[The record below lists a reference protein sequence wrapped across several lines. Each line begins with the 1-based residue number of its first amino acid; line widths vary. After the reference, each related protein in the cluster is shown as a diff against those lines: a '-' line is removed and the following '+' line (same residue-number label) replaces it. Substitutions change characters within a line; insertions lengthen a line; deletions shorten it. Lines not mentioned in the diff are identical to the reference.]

1 MCLFWGLFS
10 RKRVFVPSSSQPLR
24 ELITVLV
31 LTIAGVAVYA
41 LADRPLSL
49 FGREVK
55 QASVKALFRPAQ
67 TPVAKAEADSS
78 VSIISVTHQEED
90 AAELLETAGPPA
102 PDTSRQYILLTGD
115 SMAEGLMFAFR
126 KYARYNGHTLK
137 TIIWYGS
144 TTTTWVRTDT
154 LRKLIARYKPTY
166 VLLALGSNELFVRD
180 IGQREPYIRD
190 IVKQAGRTP
199 FVWIGP
205 PNWKQDT
212 GIGELLDRNVGPGR
226 YFISRGL
233 TFERASDGRHPSR
246 QASAYWADTIS
257 SWVMRAGRHPIR
269 LDKPAV
275 QLSNSQ

>member
-1 MCLFWGLFS
+1 M
-10 RKRVFVPSSSQPLR
+10 PSSSQPLR

-55 QASVKALFRPAQ
+55 QASVKSFFRPAE
-67 TPVAKAEADSS
+67 TTVAEAGADSS
-78 VSIISVTHQEED
+78 VSSIISVTHQAGD
-90 AAELLETAGPPA
+90 ADESPEPAA
-102 PDTSRQYILLTGD
+102 PDTSRQSILLTGD
-115 SMAEGLMFAFR
+115 SMAEGLMFAFK
-126 KYARYNGHTLK
+126 KYAQYNGHTLK

-144 TTTTWVRTDT
+144 TTTTWARTDT
-154 LRKLIARYKPTY
+154 LKKLIARYKPTY

-180 IGQREPYIRD
+180 IGDREPYIQD
-190 IVKQAGRTP
+190 IVRQAGRTP

-205 PNWKQDT
+205 PNWKEDT

-226 YFISRGL
+226 YFVSRGL
-233 TFERASDGRHPSR
+233 SFERASDGRHPSR
-246 QASAYWADTIS
+246 RASAYWADTIS

-269 LDKPAV
+269 LDKPTV

>member
-1 MCLFWGLFS
+1 M
-10 RKRVFVPSSSQPLR
+10 
-24 ELITVLV
+24 LV
-31 LTIAGVAVYA
+31 LTIAGVAVYG

-55 QASVKALFRPAQ
+55 QAAVKSLFRPAQ
-67 TPVAKAEADSS
+67 TRVAQAEAGTDSS
-78 VSIISVTHQEED
+78 VSSIISVTHRAAD
-90 AAELLETAGPPA
+90 AAESPEPAA
-102 PDTSRQYILLTGD
+102 PDTSRQHILLTGD
-115 SMAEGLMFAFR
+115 SMAEGLMFAFK
-126 KYARYNGHTLK
+126 KYAHYNGHTLR

-144 TTTTWVRTDT
+144 TTTTWARTDT
-154 LRKLIARYKPTY
+154 LKKLIARYKPTY

-180 IGQREPYIRD
+180 IGDREPYIQD
-190 IVKQAGRTP
+190 IVGQAGRTP

-205 PNWKQDT
+205 PNWKEDT

-226 YFISRGL
+226 YFVSRGL
-233 TFERASDGRHPSR
+233 SFERASDGRHPSR
-246 QASAYWADTIS
+246 RASAYWADTIS

>member
-1 MCLFWGLFS
+1 M
-10 RKRVFVPSSSQPLR
+10 
-24 ELITVLV
+24 LV

-67 TPVAKAEADSS
+67 TRVAKAETDSS
-78 VSIISVTHQEED
+78 VSIISVTHQ
-90 AAELLETAGPPA
+90 AGNATELPEPVV
-102 PDTSRQYILLTGD
+102 PDSSQQYILLTGD
-115 SMAEGLMFAFR
+115 SMAEGLMFAFK
-126 KYARYNGHTLK
+126 KYAQYNGHTLK

-144 TTTTWVRTDT
+144 TTTTWARTDT
-154 LRKLIARYKPTY
+154 LKKLIARYKPTY
-166 VLLALGSNELFVRD
+166 VFLALGSNELFVRD
-180 IGQREPYIRD
+180 IGDREPYIQD
-190 IVKQAGRTP
+190 IVRQAGRTP

-205 PNWKQDT
+205 PNWKEDT

-226 YFISRGL
+226 YFVSRGL

-246 QASAYWADTIS
+246 RASAYWADTIS